1 MPQDNKTIKKF
12 FNSCWFL
19 LLMTAIF
26 SVFLIMFLRV
36 YYQDYQIKKEIE
48 SLKKQAEALEA
59 KKIESLSWLEY
70 FRSEEHMEKT
80 ARLEMN
86 LVKPGEQVAII
97 KEISSTTGSGQAI
110 KDMIKLNLP
119 NYKKWWNYFF
129 NHN

>member
-1 MPQDNKTIKKF
+1 
-12 FNSCWFL
+12 
-19 LLMTAIF
+19 MTAIF